1 MAIHFGMTWWGE
13 QWLNSLSNI
22 DFDNRLPRGR
32 NYAAKGAVSKIEIND
47 NIIRAKV
54 KGSRVT
60 PYKVVVAIQKF
71 TQQQIDSLIDKIL
84 EYPVILSQLLNRELN
99 PQIMD
104 ICRTLEMQIFPKTWK
119 DLDMDCSCPD
129 WAVPC
134 KHLAAVIYMMSLQID
149 NNPFIIFELHGVDFK
164 KELAKRGVSFDSDSM
179 NEIPEFSSLLLEKED
194 KSDDVSCF
202 QRIDM
207 SGIRDNGDMLCGL
220 LSKNP
225 PFYPFKDFQK
235 LYQQNINTISRKIG
249 RVLNGKCTL
258 SEILKVSPKNI
269 FKSDK
274 IQFCIDSNFELGYS
288 LTYNE
293 EDDERDFCCFEELVA
308 AVMNINPDYLSDY
321 DNSVSA
327 FYQLVSVALHLL
339 CNSCV
344 VPQIIMLQK
353 NKYAVRWLPSVLN
366 QEVRSVLNC
375 LEKTVPS
382 DLLLSKFSRKKSFS
396 PVEKSGGHLLSCII
410 TCIIPYLL
418 EKYNDKVTALFFNGK
433 SFKFDDVSEN
443 EIPANIKVWLEKFF
457 ITASRYKPTLLIS
470 EHDEIFSLDLAIDYD
485 GEIVMLKNVFD
496 EKRYEIERFSILK
509 EFSLLSSMVA
519 SLDKYINEKGKNP
532 ISYDLKSFA
541 PFLVDVIPIVRLLG
555 VKVMLPKSLQN
566 LLRPRPSVKISKKK
580 TSSKSFI
587 RLDDLLDFD
596 WQVALGDELMSE
608 EDFIKL
614 LDKAEGLIRFRN
626 SYIYVD
632 ENDLERL
639 RKMFSSDKG
648 LSKSQI
654 MMAALSESFDRN
666 RVELTDEVRSMI
678 EEMSKLEE
686 VAVPDSIN
694 AILRPYQK
702 RGYSWMYKNMKIGF
716 GSIIADDMGLGKTLQ
731 VITLLQKIKDDGL
744 LENKSVIIVVPT
756 GLIMNWKSELERFAP
771 KLTCFVYHGPQRD
784 IKSFESDI
792 LLTTYGVVRSDIDVL
807 KKKKWELAV
816 IDEAQNIKN
825 ADTAQSKAV
834 KSLPSAMRIAMSGTP
849 VENRLSEFWSI
860 MDFVN
865 KGYLGNIGYFQQNFS
880 KPIQDN
886 GDKYVAE
893 QFRKIT
899 APFMMRRLKTD
910 KSIISDLPDKIE
922 QNVSAILSERQLSLY
937 EQTLNEAMKEIE
949 GVVETD
955 NQSMF
960 KRQGLVLQMI
970 LALKQICN
978 HPALFLK
985 NGDLTPEHSG
995 KMLLVLDML
1004 RSIVESEQKV
1014 LVFTQFK
1021 EMGDILQRVVANV
1034 IGEKP
1039 LFLHGGCSVKQR
1051 QNMVDRFQNERHERI
1066 FILSLKAAGT
1076 GLNLTAAT
1084 HVIHYDLWWNPAVEA
1099 QATDRAYRIGQHQ
1112 NVMVHRFITRNTFE
1126 ERINAMIQDKKELAE
1141 MTVSSG
1147 ENWIGK
1153 LSNKELRDIFTIK
1166 K

>member
-1 MAIHFGMTWWGE
+1 M
-13 QWLNSLSNI
+13 
-22 DFDNRLPRGR
+22 
-32 NYAAKGAVSKIEIND
+32 
-47 NIIRAKV
+47 
-54 KGSRVT
+54 
-60 PYKVVVAIQKF
+60 
-71 TQQQIDSLIDKIL
+71 
-84 EYPVILSQLLNRELN
+84 
-99 PQIMD
+99 
-104 ICRTLEMQIFPKTWK
+104 
-119 DLDMDCSCPD
+119 
-129 WAVPC
+129 
-134 KHLAAVIYMMSLQID
+134 
-149 NNPFIIFELHGVDFK
+149 HGVDFK

-225 PFYPFKDFQK
+225 PFYPFKDFHK

-258 SEILKVSPKNI
+258 GEILKVSPKSI
-269 FKSDK
+269 FRSDK
-274 IQFCIDSNFELGYS
+274 IQFCIDSNFECGYS

-293 EDDERDFCCFEELVA
+293 KDDERDFCYFEELVA

-375 LEKTVPS
+375 LEKIVPS
-382 DLLLSKFSRKKSFS
+382 DLLLSKFSRKKSFF
-396 PVEKSGGHLLSCII
+396 PVEKSGEHLLSCII
-410 TCIIPYLL
+410 TCIIPCLL
-418 EKYNDKVTALFFNGK
+418 EKYNDKV
-433 SFKFDDVSEN
+433 
-443 EIPANIKVWLEKFF
+443 
-457 ITASRYKPTLLIS
+457 
-470 EHDEIFSLDLAIDYD
+470 
-485 GEIVMLKNVFD
+485 
-496 EKRYEIERFSILK
+496 
-509 EFSLLSSMVA
+509 
-519 SLDKYINEKGKNP
+519 
-532 ISYDLKSFA
+532 
-541 PFLVDVIPIVRLLG
+541 
-555 VKVMLPKSLQN
+555 
-566 LLRPRPSVKISKKK
+566 
-580 TSSKSFI
+580 
-587 RLDDLLDFD
+587 
-596 WQVALGDELMSE
+596 
-608 EDFIKL
+608 
-614 LDKAEGLIRFRN
+614 
-626 SYIYVD
+626 
-632 ENDLERL
+632 
-639 RKMFSSDKG
+639 
-648 LSKSQI
+648 
-654 MMAALSESFDRN
+654 
-666 RVELTDEVRSMI
+666 
-678 EEMSKLEE
+678 
-686 VAVPDSIN
+686 
-694 AILRPYQK
+694 
-702 RGYSWMYKNMKIGF
+702 
-716 GSIIADDMGLGKTLQ
+716 
-731 VITLLQKIKDDGL
+731 
-744 LENKSVIIVVPT
+744 
-756 GLIMNWKSELERFAP
+756 
-771 KLTCFVYHGPQRD
+771 
-784 IKSFESDI
+784 
-792 LLTTYGVVRSDIDVL
+792 
-807 KKKKWELAV
+807 
-816 IDEAQNIKN
+816 
-825 ADTAQSKAV
+825 
-834 KSLPSAMRIAMSGTP
+834 
-849 VENRLSEFWSI
+849 
-860 MDFVN
+860 
-865 KGYLGNIGYFQQNFS
+865 
-880 KPIQDN
+880 
-886 GDKYVAE
+886 
-893 QFRKIT
+893 T

-922 QNVSAILSERQLSLY
+922 QNEPAILSERQLPLY
-937 EQTLNEAMKEIE
+937 EQTLSEAMKEIE

-1021 EMGDILQRVVANV
+1021 EMGDILQRVVADV

-1051 QNMVDRFQNERHERI
+1051 QNMVNRFQNERHERI